1 MCAHIPMND
10 ARALRERGREPRQH
24 ASIFCQGETHPAS
37 VLVGLPARDDDSGDQ
52 QFAVDFVA
60 HAPHVQR
67 GRVQVSAF
75 DVADSLVELVVGNDE
90 VKPLQVVVEPMVRK
104 LQRTNDVDE
113 ACLHRVSVGES
124 TEPGRAPRWVK
135 SPSSERIMSVIPAR
149 CRLTSWWSAQ
159 RARRPP

>member
-1 MCAHIPMND
+1 MCAHIPIND

-90 VKPLQVVVEPMVRK
+90 VKPLKIVVEPMV
-104 LQRTNDVDE
+104 
-113 ACLHRVSVGES
+113 
-124 TEPGRAPRWVK
+124 
-135 SPSSERIMSVIPAR
+135 
-149 CRLTSWWSAQ
+149 
-159 RARRPP
+159 